1 MQEAS
6 TYLEDSNGCFATEVL
21 KCLDPDERERLVGIT
36 FTHGSR
42 VVSFRL
48 LEETAERCV
57 ALREFI
63 RRPAELNR
71 FAHSACPSL
80 HSWALGNCWVVAGS
94 FLQAVV

>member
-1 MQEAS
+1 
-6 TYLEDSNGCFATEVL
+6 VL

-63 RRPAELNR
+63 
-71 FAHSACPSL
+71 SL
-80 HSWALGNCWVVAGS
+80 LMAYTQSTREKDIHPTVAS
-94 FLQAVV
+94 PTETR